1 MKVLI
6 LNGSPRV
13 DGNTSTAV
21 DEIVKTLQEEGVESE
36 VVQIGNKAIRGCVA
50 CGGCSNT
57 GKCVFDDEVNE
68 IAPKFEEADGLIV
81 ASPVYYANANATLI
95 DEVDAQQHLMSLIN
109 TLLLVTCQ
117 LLQASIGTAYMV
129 ELRVIQVKI

>member
-50 CGGCSNT
+50 CGS
-57 GKCVFDDEVNE
+57 
-68 IAPKFEEADGLIV
+68 
-81 ASPVYYANANATLI
+81 
-95 DEVDAQQHLMSLIN
+95 
-109 TLLLVTCQ
+109 CQ
-117 LLQASIGTAYMV
+117 T
-129 ELRVIQVKI
+129 R